1 MSGIKIENL
10 KPQVS
15 QKITPFIQEILNT
28 YVENIDSIYIVGSAL
43 TEDFDEKTSDI
54 NSIFVLK
61 RMDLKFVE
69 LIAPFGKRYKKQR
82 IAAPLIMTPDY
93 IQQSLDVFP
102 IEFLNFKMIHETV
115 YGEDILNDI
124 VIDLTNLRHQ
134 CEREIK
140 TKLIAL
146 RQGYIS
152 SEGNKKIINEN
163 IINFIAGYIPLFRS
177 IIFLMGKKPPV
188 KKYEVLKDLSVYMEI
203 NMDILKKILDFKK
216 GILKLTKNE
225 IDTVFEEYYKT
236 TEEISKKIDEHK
248 F

>member
-1 MSGIKIENL
+1 
-10 KPQVS
+10 
-15 QKITPFIQEILNT
+15 
-28 YVENIDSIYIVGSAL
+28 
-43 TEDFDEKTSDI
+43 
-54 NSIFVLK
+54 
-61 RMDLKFVE
+61 
-69 LIAPFGKRYKKQR
+69 
-82 IAAPLIMTPDY
+82 MTPDY

-163 IINFIAGYIPLFRS
+163 IINSIAGYIPLFRS
-177 IIFLMGKKPPV
+177 IIFLMGKNPPV

-216 GILKLTKNE
+216 GVLKLTKNE